1 MERESISV
9 VLGMMNVVQGNALGG
24 NVKNVD
30 ALVKCAVAHDNA
42 VHRSVLNES
51 VNNLT
56 NV

>member
-9 VLGMMNVVQGNALGG
+9 VLRMMNVVQGNALGG

-30 ALVKCAVAHDNA
+30 ALVKCAVAPDNA